1 MANEAAP
8 IEEEPRARIRVA
20 PRARPQVT
28 RKVQRQARA
37 LGDPTRFEIF
47 RFVTGAPEP
56 VRIATIADRF
66 AFNPSAIRQHLA
78 KLVDAGLLVEELAS
92 RSGTGRPPL
101 QYRIAP
107 NAMDVWGTAGPYEF
121 LALRLLE
128 VAAGRSPVQVGVD
141 TGRQLA
147 MAHDPDADAVD
158 VIEAEMAS
166 RGFEP
171 RRELRARSVEL
182 VLDRCPFEA
191 AASAGGD
198 VVCQIHRG
206 LAEGILEGLGSDL
219 KVVDLI
225 AYNPETAGCRL
236 QIKSG
241 TGPAVP
247 D

>member
-1 MANEAAP
+1 MVNKAAP
-8 IEEEPRARIRVA
+8 IEKDPHVEIRAV
-20 PRARPQVT
+20 PPARPQVT

-47 RFVTGAPEP
+47 RFVAGAPEP

-92 RSGTGRPPL
+92 RAGTGRPPL

-147 MAHDPDADAVD
+147 LAHDADADPLD

-182 VLDRCPFEA
+182 VLDRCPFET

-219 KVVDLI
+219 KVSNLVV
-225 AYNPETAGCRL
+225 YSPERAGCRL
-236 QIKSG
+236 QIKG
-241 TGPAVP
+241 APNRVVA